1 LLAITDPLRVE
12 LEDDVSVGDVL
23 AVADIADPVVRQV

>member
-1 LLAITDPLRVE
+1 ME
-12 LEDDVSVGDVL
+12 LKDDVSVGDAL